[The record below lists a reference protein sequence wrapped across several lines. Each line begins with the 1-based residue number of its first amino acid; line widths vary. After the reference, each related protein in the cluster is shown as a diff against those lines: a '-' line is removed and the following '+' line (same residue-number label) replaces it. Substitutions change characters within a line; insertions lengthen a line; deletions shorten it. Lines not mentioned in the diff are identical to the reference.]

1 MLVVFILSSLLF
13 LKLCLVLFS
22 ILNNS
27 LSNVL
32 NSDIAGDI
40 ILFEDAKF
48 LRHLVGI
55 DVAVF
60 FEDMVLISFRMND
73 FSNVQT
79 LDLVLRDLI
88 VASDHHIVDVL
99 AGEDHENALVEREDW
114 ILASLEEV
122 HNIISPDSNIEEIS
136 LGLGLLQSLDM
147 AVMKEVKTSLDIDHF
162 ICGLRLTVVTE
173 MHDSSSC
180 C

>member
-27 LSNVL
+27 LSDVL
-32 NSDIAGDI
+32 NCDIAGDI

-60 FEDMVLISFRMND
+60 FEDMVFISFRMND
-73 FSNVQT
+73 FSDVQT

-88 VASDHHIVDVL
+88 VAPDHHIVDVL
-99 AGEDHENALVEREDW
+99 AGEDHENALVE
-114 ILASLEEV
+114 
-122 HNIISPDSNIEEIS
+122 
-136 LGLGLLQSLDM
+136 
-147 AVMKEVKTSLDIDHF
+147 
-162 ICGLRLTVVTE
+162 
-173 MHDSSSC
+173 
-180 C
+180 